1 MNALVLDGHSRAA
14 VEVLHAL
21 TDRSVAVDVA
31 SERDCL
37 AFQSRRIRNRLRQP
51 QVEQTGAAF
60 IEWLRKV
67 DRESPYALIVPSSE
81 MSLYPFLTLGESDPL
96 KKKAVLPSSE
106 SLRTAL
112 NKLLTLETALKLQI
126 PVPRTRFVSPGAVIP
141 ESDSYPVVLKPIS
154 SLVQNGH
161 FEAVRPVVA
170 KDECQRKRHLES
182 MLKKCAVL
190 QQEHV
195 AGRGIGVEMLYCH
208 GKLVWHFA
216 HERLHE
222 GYGSPG
228 LGSGSTYRRSITP
241 SAALLRHSKEL
252 LDALK
257 WHGVAQVEFKVADDG
272 RCWLMEIN
280 PRFWGSLALAI
291 DSGVDFPWGLLCL
304 ALGNQ
309 LPPQPDYKIHHYT
322 RHLSADLN
330 WLWTRVVRQGD
341 SKAFV
346 ESLRLLRPLIGAETW
361 DHFDWKDH
369 VLFQDLSN
377 FFSEKMR
384 SARKQLSVARRRRL
398 ALKMHKENLRKLV
411 GSGRTAGKWLFLCYG
426 NICRSPVAASIAKQL
441 YPQTDICSAG
451 FYPVAR
457 RGCPDH
463 VQQVAQRY
471 LIDLSGWSSTRVDVD
486 MVRQADAI
494 FLHDI
499 RDFENFCGQFDGHKD
514 KVLFLGQF
522 ADKPTLEIRDPYL
535 SDDKETADIMRVV
548 SESVRGLKAKLV
560 PGASPGTHLTRP
572 TEAIAEQA
580 EKMTLR

>member
-1 MNALVLDGHSRAA
+1 MKALVLDGDTRAA

-21 TDRSVAVDVA
+21 TDRNVAVDVA
-31 SERDCL
+31 CERDCL
-37 AFQSRRIRNRLRQP
+37 AFQSRRVRNPLRQP

-67 DRESPYALIVPSSE
+67 DRESSYALIVPSSE
-81 MSLYPFLTLGESDPL
+81 MSVYPFLSLGESDPL
-96 KKKAVLPSSE
+96 RKKAVLPSTE

-126 PVPRTRFVSPGAVIP
+126 PVPRTRFISPGAVIP
-141 ESDSYPVVLKPIS
+141 ECDSYPVVLKPIS
-154 SLVQNGH
+154 SLVQNGR

-170 KDECQRKRHLES
+170 NDESQRKRHLES

-190 QQEHV
+190 QQEYV

-208 GKLVWHFA
+208 GELVWHFA

-222 GYGSPG
+222 GCGSPG

-252 LDALK
+252 LDALE

-272 RCWLMEIN
+272 RYWLMEIN
-280 PRFWGSLALAI
+280 PRFWGSLALAV

-304 ALGNQ
+304 ALGNE
-309 LPPQPDYKIHHYT
+309 LPPQPAYKIHHYT

-330 WLWTRVVRQGD
+330 WLWTSVVREGD
-341 SKAFV
+341 PKAFV
-346 ESLRLLRPLIGAETW
+346 EFSKLLRPLIGVETW

-369 VLFQDLSN
+369 VLFRDLSS
-377 FFSEKMR
+377 FFSEKLG
-384 SARKQLSVARRRRL
+384 SVRKLLSVAKRRSL
-398 ALKMHKENLRKLV
+398 ALKMHKENLKRLV

-426 NICRSPVAASIAKQL
+426 NICRSPVAASLAKQL
-441 YPQTDICSAG
+441 YPQTDIYSAG
-451 FYPVAR
+451 FYPVAKR
-457 RGCPDH
+457 SCPEH
-463 VQQVAQRY
+463 VQRVAQRY
-471 LIDLSGWSSTRVDVD
+471 SIDLSGWSSARVDVD
-486 MVRQADAI
+486 MVRQADAV

-499 RDFENFCGQFDGHKD
+499 RDFENFCGQFDGHKH

-522 ADKPTLEIRDPYL
+522 AERPTLEIKDPYL
-535 SDDKETADIMRVV
+535 CDDKETGDIMRVV
-548 SESVRGLKAKLV
+548 YESVRGLQATLV
-560 PGASPGTHLTRP
+560 LGPP
-572 TEAIAEQA
+572 
-580 EKMTLR
+580 